1 MIIPLPGR
9 REREE
14 GARLIERDGVVEP
27 ADHRHGRRDGRG
39 PGAGLVAEQL
49 QMRHVRPDEGQPR
62 LGAHPGKIAAL
73 GEEAVAGMDG
83 VAAGRRR
90 RRDHGLGIQIGRRA
104 LARQGP
110 GFVGDAEVQAARVV
124 FRIHGDG
131 RQAHVGRGAG
141 DADGD
146 LAPVGD
152 QQLRH
157 AHGVPVPRSSR
168 PMVAQRP
175 REVTGR

>member
-1 MIIPLPGR
+1 MI
-9 REREE
+9 
-14 GARLIERDGVVEP
+14 EP
-27 ADHRHGRRDGRG
+27 ADHRYGRRDGRG

-62 LGAHPGKIAAL
+62 LGAHSRKITAL
-73 GEEAVAGMDG
+73 GEKAVAGVES

-90 RRDHGLGIQIGRRA
+90 RRDHGLGIQIGGGA

-110 GFVGDAEVQAARVV
+110 GFVGDAKVKAARVV

-131 RQAHVGRGAG
+131 RQTHVGRGAG
-141 DADGD
+141 DTDGD

-152 QQLRH
+152 QQFRH

-175 REVTGR
+175 RAVGRPGS